1 MMTSR
6 LPRRVRNPAP
16 PRAVHPKSP
25 TANAA
30 TARTTR
36 DVGHDPPVGVP
47 RLAAV
52 VVLARGAETVEPEAA
67 VSVPS
72 AVGRIPWRDDGW
84 SARGVMRSGINGMR
98 QELRSGKSVIKSVIN
113 PPAGVEMIPGKRKGP
128 PAGVERIPGKERGL
142 QIASEIVPP
151 RAQDRSHPKLLAIQN
166 PLMLIMKP

>member
-16 PRAVHPKSP
+16 PRAVHPKRP

-30 TARTTR
+30 TARMTS
-36 DVGHDPPVGVP
+36 DVGQDHPVGVP
-47 RLAAV
+47 RPAAV
-52 VVLARGAETVEPEAA
+52 VVLARGAGTVGPEAA

-72 AVGRIPWRDDGW
+72 VVGRIPWRDDAW

-98 QELRSGKSVIKSVIN
+98 QELRSGKSAIRSVIS
-113 PPAGVEMIPGKRKGP
+113 PPAGVEMIPRKERGP
-128 PAGVERIPGKERGL
+128 LAGVEMIPGKGRGL

-151 RAQDRSHPKLLAIQN
+151 PAQDRNHPKLLAIQN